1 MLAVMGPSGC
11 GKTTLLNCLAGLDC
25 VDSGTIMVAGADLAA
40 LSDSQR
46 SDFRARTMG
55 FIFQSFNLLPVL
67 SAVENVELP
76 LLVLGMRRRAA
87 RERARE
93 LLTAVG
99 LTQRERHRPA
109 ELSGGQR
116 QRVAIARALVHQP
129 AIVWADEPTGNLDS
143 DAAEEILAA

>member
-1 MLAVMGPSGC
+1 
-11 GKTTLLNCLAGLDC
+11 
-25 VDSGTIMVAGADLAA
+25 MVAGAALAA

-46 SDFRARTMG
+46 SDFRARAMG

-116 QRVAIARALVHQP
+116 QRVAIDRAPVPQP
-129 AIVWADEPTGNLDS
+129 PSVCAHAPTR
-143 DAAEEILAA
+143 